1 LRGRCAKSLLQLQQR
16 VDLQFHQQASKPRFS
31 VSGIATLSTILVAIS
46 ETGEGRT
53 SPLQEP
59 EGRSSVSGRGS
70 CKGRRSRSAIN
81 GCKCC
86 TVCRQARSPLQRR
99 ARLAMPSVRE
109 VATLSSS
116 RVAAPAARALSVVSA
131 RFLHGQRVKSSFL
144 SVHGSCAVDEPSP
157 RSRDGQGSLCHPLL
171 WRATP
176 SAQ

>member
-1 LRGRCAKSLLQLQQR
+1 MR
-16 VDLQFHQQASKPRFS
+16 
-31 VSGIATLSTILVAIS
+31 STILVTIS

-70 CKGRRSRSAIN
+70 CKGRRSSSAIN

-86 TVCRQARSPLQRR
+86 TVCRQAKSPLQRR
-99 ARLAMPSVRE
+99 ARLATPAVRE

-144 SVHGSCAVDEPSP
+144 SVHGSCTVDEPRRDSIIDKP
-157 RSRDGQGSLCHPLL
+157 GDCFIDRRSRSSGGKWSFCTVS
-171 WRATP
+171 TP
-176 SAQ
+176 SRCFVGSRANEVPR